1 MKAVNLKYKY
11 IFASLCLLVA
21 FFSGYHNCTAQI
33 IDKKYISLVYSF
45 SEDEIGHGKFE
56 ELIKQEFRKQR
67 IEPIFDRFYKSD
79 EFEQGSGISY
89 LQDHC

>member
-1 MKAVNLKYKY
+1 MRILISKYWKN
-11 IFASLCLLVA
+11 FKK
-21 FFSGYHNCTAQI
+21 TI
-33 IDKKYISLVYSF
+33 IGKDGKKKIVK
-45 SEDEIGHGKFE
+45 DGKKFE